1 MKDVASIN
9 RNFLLQAR
17 EAAKKPEGLLLTG
30 VAPSMLKRI
39 SELSVDDI
47 ESLATTLPVSAF
59 SIRFNE
65 AELDR
70 ILATQRPGLYAV
82 SVLSQRR

>member
-17 EAAKKPEGLLLTG
+17 EAAKKPEGQLLTG
-30 VAPSMLKRI
+30 VAPSMLKRS
-39 SELSVDDI
+39 SEFSVVHI
-47 ESLATTLPVSAF
+47 ESLASTFPVSAIT
-59 SIRFNE
+59 IRLTE

>member
-17 EAAKKPEGLLLTG
+17 EAAKKPEGQLLTG

-47 ESLATTLPVSAF
+47 ESLATTLPVSVF
-59 SIRFNE
+59 LFRFNE
-65 AELDR
+65 VELDR